1 MDSLLSKDERRI
13 KLEKEIKKYKE
24 QKKKKQFS
32 NALGII
38 TITAPLVLTS
48 IILGAIIFKKNSK
61 FKNIDSNF
69 FSIGET
75 EEELPW
81 EKVTGTVV
89 LGSVGEVI
97 TIAFSI
103 STGILPLESTKEEG
117 EAIKS
122 CKIKQKKLEETI
134 KW

>member
-24 QKKKKQFS
+24 QKKEKQFS

-48 IILGAIIFKKNSK
+48 IILGAIIVKKNPK

-75 EEELPW
+75 EEESPW
-81 EKVTGTVV
+81 EKVAGTVV
-89 LGSVGEVI
+89 LGSVCEAI

-103 STGILPLESTKEEG
+103 STGILPLESTKEER

>member
-13 KLEKEIKKYKE
+13 KLEKEIKKYEE
-24 QKKKKQFS
+24 QKKKKQLN

-38 TITAPLVLTS
+38 IIVAPMVLTS
-48 IILGAIIFKKNSK
+48 IILGTILVKKNPK

-69 FSIGET
+69 FTIGET

-81 EKVTGTVV
+81 EKVAGTVV
-89 LGSVGEVI
+89 LGSVSEVI
-97 TIAFSI
+97 ILAFSI
-103 STGILPLESTKEEG
+103 STGILPLESTKEER